1 MNMELT
7 SYHQEEEFG
16 KDQKERGDTS
26 PCVLR
31 NSQNPSCWNPSWL
44 RDVCASHIRLASQN
58 DWSETD
64 LG

>member
-7 SYHQEEEFG
+7 SYYQWEESG

-26 PCVLR
+26 PCVLQ

-58 DWSETD
+58 DWPEAD